1 MAYDCK
7 KLTLEQMKEYIEK
20 NAPAD
25 KRWFKEVAFEERTQ
39 KQAVKQFD
47 ADGNPIMKVG
57 KDGKMHQA
65 VKMEEVKG
73 GKKAMVFNLLKA
85 KYAFCERYMPE
96 IIPVAKQKKS
106 PASYILEN
114 W

>member
-1 MAYDCK
+1 MAYDFK
-7 KLTLEQMKEYIEK
+7 KLTLDEMKDYIEK

-25 KRWFKEVAFEERTQ
+25 KAWFKSVAFEERVQ

-57 KDGKMHQA
+57 KDGKMQQV

-85 KYAFCERYMPE
+85 KKEFCQRYMPE

-106 PASYILEN
+106 TASYILEN

>member
-1 MAYDCK
+1 
-7 KLTLEQMKEYIEK
+7 
-20 NAPAD
+20 
-25 KRWFKEVAFEERTQ
+25 
-39 KQAVKQFD
+39 
-47 ADGNPIMKVG
+47 
-57 KDGKMHQA
+57 

>member
-1 MAYDCK
+1 MAYDFK

-20 NAPAD
+20 NAPQD
-25 KRWFKEVAFEERTQ
+25 KKWFKEVAFEERTQ
-39 KQAVKQFD
+39 KQAIKQFD
-47 ADGNPIMKVG
+47 ADGNPIMKAG

-73 GKKAMVFNLLKA
+73 GEKKLVFNLLKA
-85 KYAFCERYMPE
+85 KYAFCNKYMPE
-96 IIPVAKQKKS
+96 IIPVAKEKKS
-106 PASYILEN
+106 KASDMLAD